1 MNFVAIDFETAN
13 NYSNSAC
20 SVGLVRVENLKITG
34 EYYTLI
40 KPPKMIFNPMNI
52 QIHGIKPKDVE
63 NEQCFDALWD
73 SKILPFVNGLPLVAH
88 NASFDM
94 GVLRALITHYDLVQP
109 SIRYACTV
117 NGARKT
123 YQSLQNH
130 RLNTVSDFLGIK
142 LNHHQALDD
151 ARACA
156 KIMIDI
162 FEKSGC
168 GSFDE
173 LCVKKGI
180 CLKIF

>member
-13 NYSNSAC
+13 RYPNSAC
-20 SVGLVRVENLKITG
+20 SVGLVRVEGLKIVE

-40 KPPKMIFNPMNI
+40 KPQRMVFDSMNI
-52 QIHGIKPKDVE
+52 QIHGIRPRDVE
-63 NEQCFDALWD
+63 NQPMFNELWEAQ
-73 SKILPFVNGLPLVAH
+73 ILPFMKGYPLVAH

-94 GVLRALITHYDLVQP
+94 RVLRALISEYDLPQP
-109 SIRYACTV
+109 PMRYACTV
-117 NGARKT
+117 TGARKT
-123 YQSLQNH
+123 YSELANH
-130 RLNTVSDFLGIK
+130 RLSTVSDHLGIS

-168 GSFDE
+168 SSFDE
-173 LCVKKGI
+173 LCIQQGI

>member
-13 NYSNSAC
+13 NYANSAC
-20 SVGLVRVENLKITG
+20 SVGLVRVENLKITE

-40 KPPKMIFNPMNI
+40 KPPKMVFNPMNI
-52 QIHGIKPKDVE
+52 QIHGIRPRDVE
-63 NEQCFDALWD
+63 NEPRFDDLWETE
-73 SKILPFVNGLPLVAH
+73 ILPFMRGLPLVAH

-94 GVLRALITHYDLVQP
+94 GVLRALISHYDLYQP

-117 NGARKT
+117 TGARKT
-123 YQSLQNH
+123 YNGLQNH
-130 RLNTVSDFLGIK
+130 RLNTVSEHLGIK

-156 KIMIDI
+156 KIMVDI

-168 GSFDE
+168 TSFEE

>member
-20 SVGLVRVENLKITG
+20 SVGLVRVENLKITE
-34 EYYTLI
+34 EYYSLI
-40 KPPKMIFNPMNI
+40 KPPKMVFNPMNI
-52 QIHGIKPKDVE
+52 QIHGIRPKDVE
-63 NEQCFDALWD
+63 HEPQFDALWE
-73 SKILPFVNGLPLVAH
+73 SEILPFVKGLPFVAH
-88 NASFDM
+88 NAGFDM
-94 GVLRALITHYDLVQP
+94 GVLRALISHYDLHQP

-117 NGARKT
+117 TGSRKT
-123 YQSLQNH
+123 YDCLPNH
-130 RLNTVSDFLGIK
+130 RLSTVSDHLGIA

-168 GSFDE
+168 LSFED
-173 LCVKKGI
+173 LCVKRGI

>member
-13 NYSNSAC
+13 HYANSAC
-20 SVGLVRVENLKITG
+20 SVGLVRVENLKVT
-34 EYYTLI
+34 ETYYGLI
-40 KPPKMIFNPMNI
+40 KPPQMVFNPMNI
-52 QIHGIKPKDVE
+52 QIHGIRPRDVE
-63 NEQCFDALWD
+63 NEPQFDALWET
-73 SKILPFVNGLPLVAH
+73 KILPFMRGLPLVAH

-94 GVLRALITHYDLVQP
+94 GVLRALISHYDLYQP

-117 NGARKT
+117 TGARKT
-123 YQSLQNH
+123 YNGLQNH
-130 RLNTVSDFLGIK
+130 RLNTVSEHLGIA

-156 KIMIDI
+156 EIMIDI

-168 GSFDE
+168 TSFDE

>member
-13 NYSNSAC
+13 NYANSAC
-20 SVGLVRVENLKITG
+20 SVGLVRVENLKITE

-40 KPPKMIFNPMNI
+40 KPPKMVFNPMNI
-52 QIHGIKPKDVE
+52 QIHGIRPRDVE
-63 NEQCFDALWD
+63 NEPRFDDLWEP
-73 SKILPFVNGLPLVAH
+73 KILPFMKGLPLVAH

-94 GVLRALITHYDLVQP
+94 GVLRALISHYDLYQP

-117 NGARKT
+117 TGSRKT
-123 YQSLQNH
+123 YSGLQNH
-130 RLNTVSDFLGIK
+130 RLNTVSEHLGIK

-151 ARACA
+151 SRACA
-156 KIMIDI
+156 KIMVDI

-168 GSFDE
+168 TSFEE

>member
-1 MNFVAIDFETAN
+1 MKFVAIDFETAN
-13 NYSNSAC
+13 RCSNSAC
-20 SVGLVRVENLKITG
+20 SVGLVKVEQGQIVD

-40 KPPKMIFNPMNI
+40 QPPRMVFDRINI
-52 QIHGIKPKDVE
+52 QIHGIHPQDVAHSE
-63 NEQCFDALWD
+63 KFDCLWHREIRD
-73 SKILPFVNGLPLVAH
+73 FIKGYPLVAH

-94 GVLRALITHYDLVQP
+94 GVLRALISCYDLETD
-109 SIRYACTV
+109 SMRYACTV
-117 NGARKT
+117 TGSRKT
-123 YQSLQNH
+123 YNLENNK
-130 RLNTVSDFLGIK
+130 LNTVSDHLGID

-162 FEKSGC
+162 FDKHGC
-168 GSFDE
+168 HTFED

>member
-1 MNFVAIDFETAN
+1 MKFVAIDFETAN
-13 NYSNSAC
+13 RYPNSAC
-20 SVGLVRVENLKITG
+20 SVGLVKVENGQIID

-40 KPPKMIFNPMNI
+40 QPPRMQFDPMNI
-52 QIHGIKPKDVE
+52 KIHGIRPQDVR
-63 NEQCFDALWD
+63 CADKFDSLWK
-73 SKILPFVNGLPLVAH
+73 SEIRSFLKGYPLVAH

-94 GVLRALITHYDLVQP
+94 GVLRALISTYDLETD
-109 SIRYACTV
+109 SMRYACTV
-117 NGARKT
+117 TGSRKT
-123 YQSLQNH
+123 YGLENH
-130 RLNTVSDFLGIK
+130 RLSTVSDFLGIA

-162 FEKSGC
+162 FEKHAC
-168 GSFDE
+168 ENFDD